1 MSDQDRLP
9 NIAESQ
15 RTPLVAQL
23 LEQIEHLLEE
33 NRKQAEGIQQLR
45 DEIAVLKGQKA
56 KPKFKRAE
64 WMPRP
69 SPAVMA
75 MSPMTP
81 TAAITGPNV
90 SRASAPARPSAAKPS
105 S

>member
-1 MSDQDRLP
+1 MSDQDQLP

-56 KPKFKRAE
+56 KPKL
-64 WMPRP
+64 
-69 SPAVMA
+69 
-75 MSPMTP
+75 
-81 TAAITGPNV
+81 
-90 SRASAPARPSAAKPS
+90 
-105 S
+105 